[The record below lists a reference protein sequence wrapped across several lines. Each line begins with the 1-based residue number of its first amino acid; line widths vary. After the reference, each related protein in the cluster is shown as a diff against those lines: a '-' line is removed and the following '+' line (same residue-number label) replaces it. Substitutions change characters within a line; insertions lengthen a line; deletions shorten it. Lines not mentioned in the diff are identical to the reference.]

1 MKPLLFLVVIAVLIL
16 LPTQLVYAGG
26 PDDSEGCYE
35 LGYNDGQDNGFRV
48 SFFNHCDRPFY
59 LDDGENKYYEG
70 WIDGCIDADNSRET
84 CERFIE

>member
-1 MKPLLFLVVIAVLIL
+1 MVLTTGFPNAIYV
-16 LPTQLVYAGG
+16 QAGG

-48 SFFNHCDRPFY
+48 SFYDHCSRSFY
-59 LDDGENKYYEG
+59 LEDGENRYYEG
-70 WIDGCIDADNSRET
+70 FIDGCIDADNSRET